1 MIRITGMN
9 SGLDTERI
17 IHELVR
23 GQRTKVDT
31 IKQNQVSTRWK
42 MDAWQDLNN
51 RALKLFNGTLGR
63 MRFSTAY
70 AQKTSRVSNNKATV
84 VTGGTAVNGVQNL
97 QINKL
102 AKTGMLT
109 GAQIKRLDGGAVAA
123 NTRLDE
129 IMNVPAGEPM
139 SFTVKANGQERQ
151 ISLSGDTRM
160 QDVVQQFRSAGLN
173 ANFDAGN
180 GRFFISSQ
188 TMGAAGD
195 FEITADNMNGF
206 SALSALGINVFETSQ
221 YAGLAGVVKGST
233 EYNALRDAEIL
244 RLRNADLAA
253 LTAATNAH
261 KNVDDRLK
269 ERLDVYRQFLVDA
282 GHPNAATMTD
292 KAVVEEIGLRTQ
304 AFKDALAIKQS
315 ALDALDKDDPNYD
328 TDKANQES
336 VINQFLSD
344 NSALTD
350 LNYDQYN
357 VAAFDTDVA
366 NRTTLQTAIDDLTIK
381 TNGSPTSEAAY
392 NSAAEAKIDA
402 DIAFAAHALTLT
414 GNQIGQ
420 NGAARINGEDAEIL
434 LNGAKFTSNTNV
446 FTINGLTITAN
457 QVTDVNETITI
468 TTEDDTQGIYNMI
481 KDFIKEYNALINEM
495 DRLFNAP
502 SARDYRPLTDEQ
514 KDAMSEREIL
524 EWENRIKDSL
534 LRRDSSLFN
543 ISNAMKN
550 GMMGGVQVGDRTLH
564 LSHFGI
570 GALDFFLAPINQK
583 NALFID
589 GDEDSAHT
597 SGKANRLKEMIA
609 SDPTTVTDFFIGL
622 SRNLHGAMDRI
633 LLDRNSDFKSVNTI
647 YNDKQLKREYDNFN
661 AAIARQE
668 ARLTSMEDK
677 YFRQFSRMEVAL
689 AKMQSS
695 QNAVSGLL
703 GMTMMNNRR

>member
-23 GQRTKVDT
+23 GQRKKVDT
-31 IKQNQVSTRWK
+31 VKQNQTSTKWK

-51 RALKLFNGTLGR
+51 RALKLFNGTLGK

-70 AQKTSRVSNNKATV
+70 AQKTSKVSSNKASV

-102 AKTGMLT
+102 AKTGYLT
-109 GAQIKRLDGGAVAA
+109 GAQLDKSVTT
-123 NTRLDE
+123 NTTMSQL
-129 IMNVPAGEPM
+129 MGSSFNSGEDIN
-139 SFTVKANGQERQ
+139 FKVEVGDKTTN
-151 ISLSGDTRM
+151 ISLNGNSTV
-160 QDVVQQFRSAGLN
+160 QHVVQQLRSAGLN
-173 ANFDAGN
+173 ANFDANN

-188 TMGAAGD
+188 TMGKDGD
-195 FEITADNMNGF
+195 FKITANNG
-206 SALSALGINVFETSQ
+206 N
-221 YAGLAGVVKGST
+221 GL
-233 EYNALRDAEIL
+233 NALQAMGVYEHAPSTDATHMWLKDIL
-244 RLRNADLAA
+244 DSSGDVVPSRLGDWNDLVATHATNLRNADI
-253 LTAATNAH
+253 TA
-261 KNVDDRLK
+261 R
-269 ERLDVYRQFLVDA
+269 DA
-282 GHPNAATMTD
+282 
-292 KAVVEEIGLRTQ
+292 
-304 AFKDALAIKQS
+304 
-315 ALDALDKDDPNYD
+315 
-328 TDKANQES
+328 
-336 VINQFLSD
+336 VI
-344 NSALTD
+344 
-350 LNYDQYN
+350 
-357 VAAFDTDVA
+357 A
-366 NRTTLQTAIDDLTIK
+366 NRTSFAGTMADKLNEYKDWLINGGHGVAGDFPDETSIMAKINDLSINSLDDDIKATAQAMKDAWTQANTNLSNFDTEISTLNTKINGSYQTQAEDLTRSQIEFAK
-381 TNGSPTSEAAY
+381 RATSTSTAS
-392 NSAAEAKIDA
+392 SAGMTRIDG
-402 DIAFAAHALTLT
+402 D
-414 GNQIGQ
+414 
-420 NGAARINGEDAEIL
+420 DAEIV
-434 LNGAKFTSNTNV
+434 LNGATFTSNTNV

-457 QVTDVNETITI
+457 QTTLNPTTGIHDIITI

-514 KDAMSEREIL
+514 KDSMSDREID
-524 EWENRIKDSL
+524 EWEKRIKDSL

-550 GMMGGVQVGDRTLH
+550 AMMGGVAVGDKTLH

-570 GALDFFLAPINQK
+570 GALDFFLAPLNEK

-609 SDPTTVTDFFIGL
+609 SDPKTVMDFFIGL
-622 SRNLHGAMDRI
+622 SRNLHGAMDKI
-633 LLDRNSDFKSVNTI
+633 LLDRNADFKSVNTI

-677 YFRQFSRMEVAL
+677 YYRQFSRMEVAL

-695 QNAVSGLL
+695 QNAVTGLL
-703 GMTMMNNRR
+703 GMSMMGNRR